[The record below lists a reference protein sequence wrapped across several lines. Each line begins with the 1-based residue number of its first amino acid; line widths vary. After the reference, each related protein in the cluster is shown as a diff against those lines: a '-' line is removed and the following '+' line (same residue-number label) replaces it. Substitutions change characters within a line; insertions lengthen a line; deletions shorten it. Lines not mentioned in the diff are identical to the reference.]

1 MYSLSKYPF
10 LALRLITLFVI
21 YTTCRIIF
29 FVYNIEFFPNTDID
43 ALGYMLFGGMRFDLT
58 AILYTNGLYLLAVAI
73 PFPFRLEYTKYYQWF
88 WNLYY
93 LVINTIAI
101 AVNFIDTIYYQYTLH
116 RSTFMVISEFENESN
131 VGGIIFSGLFD
142 FWPLT
147 LAFLLVMGLFVFLF
161 RLIKLAPSNM
171 GSVAF
176 YSIYLLLVIPLLYFS
191 IIGIRGG
198 FGSHTRPIAMN
209 NAGEYVTRASQMSI
223 VLNTPFTLIRTIKKK
238 AFTRYSFFETESELK
253 QVFDPEHP
261 KRFTQEAQLDTN
273 VVILIME
280 SFGAEVSG
288 FLNKELDNGTYE
300 GLVPFLDTLMADS
313 LTFEYGFAHGRKS
326 IDAIPAIVSG
336 IPSMIVPYV
345 ISNYGTNK
353 INGLGSILDSQ
364 GYYTAF
370 FHGAP
375 NGSMGFNSIMNLAG
389 FRSYFGM
396 SEFKQAGLYNENSYD
411 GTWGIWDDEFMQYM
425 ASTINEL
432 PQPFAT
438 TFFSLS
444 SHHPNV
450 IPEQFENKF
459 KEGDTIGNYTFQ
471 YADYAL
477 KHFFEVASKMPWY
490 DNTLF
495 VIVADHATTNYH
507 SEYKSDFGRY
517 RIPIVFYKP
526 DGSLRKLSQT
536 VAQQSDIFPTVLD
549 ILNIDEEYFSYGN
562 SLIDSDSP
570 KFAVTYV
577 NNNYQLVMGD
587 WVMQYDG
594 EVVNS
599 FYNYKKDIEL
609 TTNLVESTEPAVLQD
624 LEKMTVFLKAYLQQY
639 NNRMIEDRL
648 VLDN

>member
-1 MYSLSKYPF
+1 
-10 LALRLITLFVI
+10 
-21 YTTCRIIF
+21 
-29 FVYNIEFFPNTDID
+29 
-43 ALGYMLFGGMRFDLT
+43 
-58 AILYTNGLYLLAVAI
+58 
-73 PFPFRLEYTKYYQWF
+73 
-88 WNLYY
+88 
-93 LVINTIAI
+93 
-101 AVNFIDTIYYQYTLH
+101 
-116 RSTFMVISEFENESN
+116 
-131 VGGIIFSGLFD
+131 
-142 FWPLT
+142 
-147 LAFLLVMGLFVFLF
+147 
-161 RLIKLAPSNM
+161 
-171 GSVAF
+171 
-176 YSIYLLLVIPLLYFS
+176 PLLYFS